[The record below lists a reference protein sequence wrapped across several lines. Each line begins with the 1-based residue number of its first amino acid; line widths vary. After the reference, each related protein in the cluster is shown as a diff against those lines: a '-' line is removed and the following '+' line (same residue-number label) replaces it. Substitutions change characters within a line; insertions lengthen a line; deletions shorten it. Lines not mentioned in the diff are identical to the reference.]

1 MNFRYLLV
9 VLFLSCS
16 QFVSAQEDTLHVGIH
31 QLESRLFRSKG
42 DSVLKQQQ
50 PSPGRPSSLLM
61 TKKLELSRKVFGW
74 HPYWASASAYLSY
87 DYNLLTHLSYFSYET
102 DTVTGGYKTIY
113 GWDQTPIIDYAHQ
126 RGVKVLLTVTN
137 FGTAA
142 NHAILRDTLKQI
154 KMIQTITSL
163 LKSRNG
169 DGVNFDL
176 ELVSLAHRSDLVAFM
191 GRAAKAI
198 RAELPGAEI
207 SMATPA
213 VDWNGSWDL
222 PALAGICDY
231 LIVMGYDYY
240 WSGSATAGPV
250 SPMAGE
256 SYNVTRS
263 VDTYLSAGVPSQK
276 LLLGIP
282 WFGYNWPVTSSVRK
296 ATATGKATSLT
307 SVAAD
312 ALALT
317 YGKTFDQTTKVPW
330 ISFKDGSN
338 NYRQIWYDD
347 GTSYPIKFDLV
358 NNRNL
363 AGIGIWALSYENGK
377 QDLWQGI
384 QSAFSA
390 TAINDPVTIQKG
402 SSDLVLFPNPVKV
415 TGTIRFTLTERQ
427 ILDLSVVDLS
437 GKLVVSIL
445 RKELPADN
453 YTILLDCSHLKNQVY
468 LLVFKST
475 RGNLTRKFVVK
486 NN

>member
-1 MNFRYLLV
+1 
-9 VLFLSCS
+9 
-16 QFVSAQEDTLHVGIH
+16 
-31 QLESRLFRSKG
+31 
-42 DSVLKQQQ
+42 
-50 PSPGRPSSLLM
+50 
-61 TKKLELSRKVFGW
+61 VFGW

-87 DYNLLTHLSYFSYET
+87 DYNILTHLSYFSYET
-102 DTVTGGYKTIY
+102 DTVTGGYKTIN

-137 FGTAA
+137 FGTTA

-176 ELVSLAHRSDLVAFM
+176 ELVSLAHRSDLVAFIR
-191 GRAAKAI
+191 RAAKAI
-198 RAELPGAEI
+198 RTEIPGAEI

-222 PALAGICDY
+222 PALAAICDY

-256 SYNVTRS
+256 NYNVTKS
-263 VDTYLSAGVPSQK
+263 VDTYLSAGVPPQK
-276 LLLGIP
+276 LMLGIP
-282 WFGYNWPVTSSVRK
+282 WFGYNWPVTSSDRK

-307 SVAAD
+307 TVAAD
-312 ALALT
+312 VLAIT
-317 YGKTFDQTTKVPW
+317 YGKTFDQITKVPW
-330 ISFKDGSN
+330 ISFKDASN
-338 NYRQIWYDD
+338 LYRQIWYDD
-347 GTSYPIKFDLV
+347 GTSYPVKFDLV

-377 QDLWQGI
+377 QELWQGI

-390 TAINDPVTIQKG
+390 TAINDPHTIQKSG
-402 SSDLVLFPNPVKV
+402 NRLALFPNPAK
-415 TGTIRFTLTERQ
+415 GTATIQFSLSEKQ
-427 ILDLSVVDLS
+427 VVNISVLDIT
-437 GKLVVSIL
+437 GKLVL
-445 RKELPADN
+445 TLLNKELPADH
-453 YTILLDCSHLKNQVY
+453 YTILLDCSHLNNQLY

-475 RGNLTRKFVVK
+475 RGNQTCKFVVK

>member
-1 MNFRYLLV
+1 MNLKYLLL
-9 VLFLSCS
+9 VLFLSCI
-16 QFVSAQEDTLHVGIH
+16 QFVSAQEDTIHIGIH
-31 QLESRLFRSKG
+31 QLESRQFRSRG
-42 DSVLKQQQ
+42 DSMLLQQK
-50 PSPGRPSSLLM
+50 PFLSRPSALL
-61 TKKLELSRKVFGW
+61 TYKKLELSRKVFGW
-74 HPYWASASAYLSY
+74 HPYWASASSYLSY
-87 DYNLLTHLSYFSYET
+87 DYNILTHLSYFSYET
-102 DTVTGGYKTIY
+102 DTVTGGYKTIN

-142 NHAILRDTLKQI
+142 NHALLRDTLRQI

-163 LKSRNG
+163 LKTRNG

-191 GRAAKAI
+191 SRAAKTI
-198 RAELPGAEI
+198 RAEIPGAEI

-222 PALAGICDY
+222 PALAAICDY

-240 WSGSATAGPV
+240 WSGSTTAGPV

-256 SYNVTRS
+256 NYNVTKS
-263 VDTYLSAGVPSQK
+263 VDTYLAAGVPSQK
-276 LLLGIP
+276 LMLGIP
-282 WFGYNWPVTSSVRK
+282 WFGYNWPVVSSVRK

-317 YGKTFDQTTKVPW
+317 YGKTFDQTTKVTW

-338 NYRQIWYDD
+338 LYRQVWYDD

-358 NNRNL
+358 NNRSL

-390 TAINDPVTIQKG
+390 TAINDPIVIQKSG
-402 SSDLVLFPNPVKV
+402 NDLVLFPNPVN
-415 TGTIRFTLTERQ
+415 GMATIRFKLAERQ
-427 ILDLSVVDLS
+427 NVDLSVVDLS

-453 YTILLDCSHLKNQVY
+453 YTILFDCFHLKNQVY
-468 LLVFKST
+468 ILVSKST
-475 RGNLTRKFVVK
+475 KGNLTRKFVVK

>member
-1 MNFRYLLV
+1 MNLRYLLV
-9 VLFLSCS
+9 VLFLSCT
-16 QFVSAQEDTLHVGIH
+16 QFVRSQEDTLHIGIH
-31 QLESRLFRSKG
+31 QLESRQFRSRG
-42 DSVLKQQQ
+42 DSILLQQQ
-50 PSPGRPSSLLM
+50 PFLSRPSSLL
-61 TKKLELSRKVFGW
+61 TYKKLELSRKVFGW

-87 DYNLLTHLSYFSYET
+87 DYNILTHLSYFSYET
-102 DTVTGGYKTIY
+102 DTVTGGYKTIN

-176 ELVSLAHRSDLVAFM
+176 ELVSLAHRSDLVAFIS
-191 GRAAKAI
+191 RAAKAV
-198 RAELPGAEI
+198 RAEIPGAEI

-222 PALAGICDY
+222 PALAAICDY

-240 WSGSATAGPV
+240 WSSSATAGPV

-256 SYNVTRS
+256 SYNVTKS
-263 VDTYLSAGVPSQK
+263 VDTYLTAGVPPQK
-276 LLLGIP
+276 LMLGIP
-282 WFGYNWPVTSSVRK
+282 WFGYNWPVISRDRK

-330 ISFKDGSN
+330 ISYKDGSN
-338 NYRQIWYDD
+338 IYRQIWYDD
-347 GTSYPIKFDLV
+347 GSSFPIKFDLV

-384 QSAFSA
+384 QSAFSV
-390 TAINDPVTIQKG
+390 TAINDPVTIQKA
-402 SSDLVLFPNPVKV
+402 SSDLVLFPNPVNR
-415 TGTIRFTLTERQ
+415 TATIRFNLAERQ
-427 ILDLSVVDLS
+427 NVDLSVVDLS
-437 GKLVVSIL
+437 GKVIASIL
-445 RKELPADN
+445 NRELPADN
-453 YTILLDCSHLKNQVY
+453 YTILFDCSHLKNQVY
-468 LLVFKST
+468 LLVFQST
-475 RGNLTRKFVVK
+475 RGNLTYKFVVK